1 MWNAFSL
8 RRTWAFALM
17 PTAQLQQLRCE
28 KDGRRVPSFAK
39 TYMQL
44 ATHVHVHWQSLGEV
58 VCNLLDVLIMALA
71 RGVGA
76 AARHSEGRIQ

>member
-44 ATHVHVHWQSLGEV
+44 ATHVHVHWHNSRDRKSV
-58 VCNLLDVLIMALA
+58 V
-71 RGVGA
+71 
-76 AARHSEGRIQ
+76 